1 MAQKQKQQKDI
12 IWISSIGNQTNQTQL
27 STKPAL
33 LINPTTSSQYREKAI
48 INKLTSHM
56 DLQSTLM
63 TNWLNC
69 SLENRN
75 YSNGT
80 DLLSLKRDRVIAN
93 TSANGLMVF
102 NKDKSVLIDQNG
114 NFQSYSSQLAAPI
127 TVNKDFPL
135 MIDGVHFIKRF
146 SKEAQP
152 KTE

>member
-1 MAQKQKQQKDI
+1 MIYFKGGLENDKQDKNITNDYQFSLFVDALLLAQKQKQQKDI

-69 SLENRN
+69 SLENKN
-75 YSNGT
+75 YSNG
-80 DLLSLKRDRVIAN
+80 
-93 TSANGLMVF
+93 
-102 NKDKSVLIDQNG
+102 
-114 NFQSYSSQLAAPI
+114 Y
-127 TVNKDFPL
+127 
-135 MIDGVHFIKRF
+135 
-146 SKEAQP
+146 
-152 KTE
+152 